1 MQLVMRWFQYSIADF
16 EQTFN
21 PPNGGYVVL
30 ERMDDTRTE
39 VRLGNSSLTAT
50 IPTPHTA
57 HSSSSS
63 STSSDAHDAQLSQ
76 QQAALHTPVPQR
88 DSSFGSGLGGGVGGQ
103 NILLG
108 LNGDLPQFEGGCD
121 TWHQPTP
128 DSLKLLNF
136 PPPRFGA
143 VLGRTD
149 AGLGRAGVHA
159 ALRLGADHEGGPNN
173 APVLSDDSSS
183 AAAGGVWKEWG
194 TDQLR

>member
-1 MQLVMRWFQYSIADF
+1 MRWFQYSIADF

-39 VRLGNSSLTAT
+39 VRLGNSTLTAT

-57 HSSSSS
+57 AHSSSGSS
-63 STSSDAHDAQLSQ
+63 SSAAHDTQLSQ
-76 QQAALHTPVPQR
+76 QQAALHTPIAQR

-108 LNGDLPQFEGGCD
+108 LGDSPLEGGCE

-159 ALRLGADHEGGPNN
+159 ALRLGADHEGGPDN

-183 AAAGGVWKEWG
+183 SAAAGGQWKEWG